1 MNAFLKIAFCMMCV
15 ASFAITPSTVFADE
29 EEEEPQ
35 VIGQVKVLDGDAY
48 IVRRDQ
54 RVDLAEGVDV
64 FLDDE
69 AFTGTDG
76 ALGVT
81 LADSTTLSLGPDSA
95 LVLDDFVYDPAGQE
109 LGMEVNLLQGTL
121 AYVSGAI
128 ASLSPESVRLTTPTA
143 TIGIRGT
150 KILIKANAK

>member
-1 MNAFLKIAFCMMCV
+1 MNSFVKFACCIMCV
-15 ASFAITPSTVFADE
+15 ASFALTPSTVFADE
-29 EEEEPQ
+29 KDEHQ
-35 VIGQVKVLDGDAY
+35 IIGQVKVLEGDVY

-54 RVDLAEGVDV
+54 RVDLAEGIDV

-109 LGMEVNLLQGTL
+109 LGMEINLLQGTL

-128 ASLSPESVRLTTPTA
+128 ASLAPESVRLTTPTA

-150 KILIKANAK
+150 KVLIKANAK